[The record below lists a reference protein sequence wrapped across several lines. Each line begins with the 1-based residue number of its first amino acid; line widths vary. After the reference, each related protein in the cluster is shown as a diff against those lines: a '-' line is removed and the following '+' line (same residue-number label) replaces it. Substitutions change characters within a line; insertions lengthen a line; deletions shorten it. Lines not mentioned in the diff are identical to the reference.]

1 MSDWKPSA
9 SASMLKARARLLA
22 QVREFFNSRDV
33 LEVETPALANATVSD
48 LHIDSWQTAN
58 RWGANNQPLYLQTS
72 PEYAMKRLL
81 AAESGA
87 IYQLGKAFR
96 FEERSPRHNPE
107 FTLLEWYQ
115 PGYSLTQLMDEVE
128 QLVAETTQLK
138 SIERYSYREIFLQVL
153 GVDPHHASTEILKE
167 LISNK
172 IDLVAENLTRT
183 DYLQLLLG
191 QVIEPAMKGNWFLY
205 DYPAD
210 QAALASVKTDSHGVL
225 VAERFELFC
234 QGMEIANGY
243 FELTDATEQ
252 QRRFQQ
258 DLDKRNNAKREPVAI
273 DERLIAA
280 LESGLPECAGVAL
293 GVDRL
298 LMVVTGAKAID
309 EVISFTTDLA

>member
-9 SASMLKARARLLA
+9 PAAKLKARARLLA
-22 QVREFFNSRDV
+22 QIREFFNSRDV
-33 LEVETPALANATVSD
+33 LEVETPVLAKATVSD

-58 RWGANNQPLYLQTS
+58 GWGSDSQPLYLQTS

-81 AAESGA
+81 AADSGA

-128 QLVAETTQLK
+128 QLVAETAQLE
-138 SIERYSYREIFLQVL
+138 SIERYSYRELFLNAL
-153 GVDPHHASTEILKE
+153 RIDPHQAPTEELKE
-167 LISNK
+167 LVSNQ

-205 DYPAD
+205 DYPAE
-210 QAALASVKTDSHGVL
+210 QAALAAVKTDDQGVS
-225 VAERFELFC
+225 VAQRFELFC
-234 QGMEIANGY
+234 AGMEIANGY
-243 FELTDATEQ
+243 FELTDAEEQ
-252 QRRFQQ
+252 RRRFQQ
-258 DLDKRNNAKREPVAI
+258 DLDKRKNAKREPVAI
-273 DERLIAA
+273 DEKLIAA

-298 LMVVTGAKAID
+298 LMVATGAKTID